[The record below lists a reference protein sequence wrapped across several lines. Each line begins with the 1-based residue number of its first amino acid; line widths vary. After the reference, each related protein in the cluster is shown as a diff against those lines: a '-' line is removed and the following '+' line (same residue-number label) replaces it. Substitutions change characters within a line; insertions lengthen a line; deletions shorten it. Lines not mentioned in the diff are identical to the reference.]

1 MIRKKIARYLSGK
14 KFIQNIL
21 ENPADLS
28 EFKERPTPRL
38 IAGLVLMFL
47 SYILG
52 WPAVF
57 ALTGLA
63 VWLHKPLIVVIG
75 GPAIYGFSCLVFI
88 VGAWLARAPHYMGIL
103 AKYALQSFFKKIT

>member
-1 MIRKKIARYLSGK
+1 MIRKKIARYLSGR

-21 ENPADLS
+21 ENPADIS
-28 EFKERPTPRL
+28 EFKKRPTPRL
-38 IAGLVLMFL
+38 VTGLCLMFL

-57 ALTGLA
+57 ALTFLA
-63 VWLHKPLIVVIG
+63 VWLQKPLIAVIG
-75 GPAIYGFSCLVFI
+75 GPAIYGFSCIVFI